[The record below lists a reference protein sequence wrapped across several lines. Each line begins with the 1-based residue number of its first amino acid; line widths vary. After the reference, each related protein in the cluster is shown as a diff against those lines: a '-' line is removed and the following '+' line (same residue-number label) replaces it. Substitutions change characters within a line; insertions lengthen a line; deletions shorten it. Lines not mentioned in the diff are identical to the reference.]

1 LLRGDCAATDQKKDE
16 NRAQDFHVVTTATE
30 EFRILKMNCC
40 FQDRVENL
48 FSILSFVGDLSY
60 NVGHLK
66 PHTQGDNL
74 MPRRNLTELARN
86 PDLISGIYN
95 YCDRWCER
103 CPLSSRCLLYATEQ
117 EDEDDSPESRDI
129 QNEAFWRKLS
139 SILQETR
146 EMVLEWANEAGIEL
160 EELGEDDEIR
170 LRRKHR
176 LADNHPLARAG
187 KKYANAA
194 SDWFREFDQML
205 QVSDLAKT
213 ESDIEEA
220 ERLVD
225 AREIIYWYQYQIAV
239 KTMRAL
245 SSRTD
250 EQQGEPD
257 GFPRDSDGSAKV
269 ALLGIDRSIAAW
281 RLMQLSVPDRADT
294 IVPLILQLETLRYRL
309 EKKFPDARDFV
320 RPGFDE
326 VLGEI
331 N

>member
-1 LLRGDCAATDQKKDE
+1 MR
-16 NRAQDFHVVTTATE
+16 
-30 EFRILKMNCC
+30 
-40 FQDRVENL
+40 
-48 FSILSFVGDLSY
+48 
-60 NVGHLK
+60 
-66 PHTQGDNL
+66 
-74 MPRRNLTELARN
+74 RRNLTELARN

-117 EDEDDSPESRDI
+117 EDGDDSRESRDI

-139 SILQETR
+139 SIFQETR
-146 EMVLEWANEAGIEL
+146 EMVLEWAQEAGIEL
-160 EELGEDDEIR
+160 AELSEDDEVK
-170 LRRKHR
+170 LRRRHR

-194 SDWFREFDQML
+194 SDWFREFDQM
-205 QVSDLAKT
+205 VEISDLAKT

-220 ERLVD
+220 ELLID

-245 SSRTD
+245 SSRND
-250 EQQGEPD
+250 ELEEEPV
-257 GFPRDSDGSAKV
+257 GFPKDSDGSAKV

-281 RLMQLSVPDRADT
+281 RLMQLSVPDRADS
-294 IVPLILQLETLRYRL
+294 IVPLILQLETLRYRV
-309 EKKFPDARDFV
+309 ERKFPDARDFV

-326 VLGEI
+326 VLGEV